1 MEVENLCVPGL
12 LLLPPLQL
20 KSSPLTER
28 VEKFPLLLRG
38 IHNSEEILG
47 REAIVAA
54 VDLSEDAALYLV
66 FAQGVE

>member
-1 MEVENLCVPGL
+1 
-12 LLLPPLQL
+12 
-20 KSSPLTER
+20 

-66 FAQGVE
+66 FVQGVE